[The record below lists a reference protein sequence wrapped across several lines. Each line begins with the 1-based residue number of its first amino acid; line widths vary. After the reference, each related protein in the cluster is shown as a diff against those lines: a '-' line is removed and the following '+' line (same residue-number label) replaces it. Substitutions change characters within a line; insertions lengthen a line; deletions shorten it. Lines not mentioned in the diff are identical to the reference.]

1 MNLRYISKY
10 DPNKKESKA
19 DRKLTDLRSFA
30 KKEFFSLTEKHI
42 GIAVYT
48 MKL

>member
-1 MNLRYISKY
+1 MKHQKKLGREKRKMN
-10 DPNKKESKA
+10 
-19 DRKLTDLRSFA
+19 DLKSFA
-30 KKEFFSLTEKHI
+30 KKEIFSLTEKHI